1 MIRCAIELH
10 KDLNSYPSSTPR
22 RHNFGTY
29 RTYHQQQQQQQQI
42 SLAISS
48 TKLSEL
54 KDLLANEEHFGAK
67 APVRRQRLFYL
78 GRELKSGGRSL
89 CNLGLGKFNN
99 RILHLCIRPAAKGD
113 EAKDAITKNSKD
125 DDNNN
130 NNSDADA
137 DANALEEE
145 GSTVIGGR
153 KRNRAGESA
162 LSTSTQQY
170 TTSRQRYINSNITA
184 MNDIDDDDDD
194 RIDAGNNNDNEYGS
208 SSTSRSVVTSTT
220 SIYSRMANNTNLAI
234 DLVDSSSDD
243 DDEVDDNDDDDVEII
258 EIN

>member
-1 MIRCAIELH
+1 MSH
-10 KDLNSYPSSTPR
+10 STE
-22 RHNFGTY
+22 NEFIKFTVVMASDAA
-29 RTYHQQQQQQQQI
+29 TKEV
-42 SLAISS
+42 SLATSS
-48 TKLSEL
+48 TKLFEL

-113 EAKDAITKNSKD
+113 DDDENKNKD
-125 DDNNN
+125 DDNSD
-130 NNSDADA
+130 SDALD
-137 DANALEEE
+137 DE
-145 GSTVIGGR
+145 GSTAIGAR

-162 LSTSTQQY
+162 LSSTQPY
-170 TTSRQRYINSNITA
+170 TTSRQRRISSNITA
-184 MNDIDDDDDD
+184 MNDIDDDKD
-194 RIDAGNNNDNEYGS
+194 RIDTGNNDYGS
-208 SSTSRSVVTSTT
+208 SSTSRPVASTT
-220 SIYSRMANNTNLAI
+220 SNHSIMANNNNLAI

-243 DDEVDDNDDDDVEII
+243 DDEVDDDDDDEEVEII

>member
-29 RTYHQQQQQQQQI
+29 RTYHQQQQQQI

-130 NNSDADA
+130 NSDADA

-145 GSTVIGGR
+145 GSTAIGGR
-153 KRNRAGESA
+153 KRSRAGESA

-184 MNDIDDDDDD
+184 MNDIDDDDD

-220 SIYSRMANNTNLAI
+220 SIYSRIANNTNLAI